1 MTAQTR
7 RAQRAAHNRAAWAA
21 ADARMRDEIDAVAVP
36 MNADAA
42 ARRAARQ
49 ARRKARAA
57 RDARWAAEA
66 AAAKEA
72 ADSAARAAG
81 RSTRSGRSG
90 WVSSTDRAVAA
101 TWERA
106 RPDRPTRDQLRA
118 MNRAAWARLQL
129 DRLAAESVAT
139 AARSARRGERR
150 RARSRTHRAAQS
162 ARLARALQT
171 GAIR

>member
-1 MTAQTR
+1 MSAQTR
-7 RAQRAAHNRAAWAA
+7 RAQRAAYNRAAWAA

-57 RDARWAAEA
+57 RDTAWRAEA
-66 AAAKEA
+66 AAAKAA

-90 WVSSTDRAVAA
+90 WVSSTDPRAAA

-106 RPDRPTRDQLRA
+106 RPERPTREQLRA
-118 MNRAAWARLQL
+118 ANRAAWARLQL
-129 DRLAAESVAT
+129 DRLEGRSAAD
-139 AARSARRGERR
+139 AARLGRRGERR
-150 RARSRTHRAAQS
+150 RARSRTHRAAQA

-171 GAIR
+171 GATR